1 MPTIFNKNSSRSYNQ
16 LVSLIK
22 HTRKQMIHSASTS
35 GLTSQE
41 TVEISQQLDYLL
53 NLEHKQRQ
61 QNK

>member
-1 MPTIFNKNSSRSYNQ
+1 MPTIFNKNSSTSYNQ

-22 HTRKQMIHSASTS
+22 HTRSEMIHSARVS

-53 NLEHKQRQ
+53 NLEQKQRR